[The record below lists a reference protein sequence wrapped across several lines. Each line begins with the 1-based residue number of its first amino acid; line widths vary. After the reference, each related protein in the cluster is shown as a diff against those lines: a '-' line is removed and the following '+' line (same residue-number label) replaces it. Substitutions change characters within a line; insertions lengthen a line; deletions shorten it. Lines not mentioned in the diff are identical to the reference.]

1 MKQHNTLMMPARCSM
16 VESHESFDI
25 TGGSNAILNF
35 ISYILGGFNVSFGSN
50 NRHSNSDTITSVDGS
65 RTSSGYVVHSN
76 VDNIT
81 RNQYGGWSANFNLG
95 GLFSALVRLFSA
107 F

>member
-1 MKQHNTLMMPARCSM
+1 MKQRHEFTMPAHYS
-16 VESHESFDI
+16 VIESSETSAI
-25 TGGSNAILNF
+25 TGGGSILGF
-35 ISYILGGFNVSFGSN
+35 IAYLLGGFNVSFGSN
-50 NRHSNSDTITSVDGS
+50 NRHSNSDTITSVDGQ

-95 GLFSALVRLFSA
+95 GLFNALVRLFR
-107 F
+107 